1 MRSLTPNQAAE
12 RLGVT
17 TNYLAKLRLSGRGP
31 TFERLT
37 PRVIR
42 YPAEELEA
50 WCQSRRR
57 TSTSDEG
64 ASA

>member
-1 MRSLTPNQAAE
+1 MRSLTPREAADH
-12 RLGVT
+12 LGVT

-42 YPAEELEA
+42 YPADELEA
-50 WCQSRRR
+50 WRLSRRR
-57 TSTSDEG
+57 TSTSDRG
-64 ASA
+64 AHA